1 MDRKMSASLLEMQM
15 MRNCQ
20 SFKHLLWSAQVM
32 TQCCPLQI
40 FTAFLS
46 FLSIVKLS
54 QQLLISK
61 QRVSVSIQDFK
72 NKSYFW
78 IILDDLSHLSNE
90 VVKTNKISVQKG
102 SEKRLPEF
110 TEHPVDSFVVK
121 NRPAILNCSVIHSD
135 KVRGDILQNIFIFS
149 C

>member
-1 MDRKMSASLLEMQM
+1 MISSSDDTMLSSSNIHGFLILFVY
-15 MRNCQ
+15 CQ
-20 SFKHLLWSAQVM
+20 IIS
-32 TQCCPLQI
+32 
-40 FTAFLS
+40 TAFDIKAKGK
-46 FLSIVKLS
+46 FVKS
-54 QQLLISK
+54 GLLVRRYIH
-61 QRVSVSIQDFK
+61 IF
-72 NKSYFW
+72 
-78 IILDDLSHLSNE
+78 LDDLSHLSNE

-102 SEKRLPEF
+102 SEKKLPEF